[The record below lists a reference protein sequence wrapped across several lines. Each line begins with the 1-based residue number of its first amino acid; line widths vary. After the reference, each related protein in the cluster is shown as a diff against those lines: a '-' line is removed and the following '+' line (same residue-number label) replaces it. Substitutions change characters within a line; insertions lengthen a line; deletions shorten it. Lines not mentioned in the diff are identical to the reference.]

1 MSMVGDADNKDKDE
15 SRKIAIVLVA
25 LVIALGIAVL
35 LMLPV
40 LADMVAVHF
49 APGLGLKPSAV
60 IAFFTTVSIMVV
72 FAVASG
78 DGLLGELQFI
88 LGGFFLFFIIIWLL
102 LAWIF

>member
-1 MSMVGDADNKDKDE
+1 MIGESDNKDKDE
-15 SRKIAIVLVA
+15 SRKIAIALISLVLILLVA
-25 LVIALGIAVL
+25 AV
-35 LMLPV
+35 LMLPA
-40 LADMVAVHF
+40 LTEITTTHLS
-49 APGLGLKPSAV
+49 PGLGLKDSAV
-60 IAFFTTVSIMVV
+60 ISFFVTIVIMIV

>member
-15 SRKIAIVLVA
+15 SRKIAIILVA

-49 APGLGLKPSAV
+49 APGLGLKTSAV
-60 IAFFTTVSIMVV
+60 IAFFTTVTIMVV

-78 DGLLGELQFI
+78 DGLLGEIQFI